1 MKKEISVK
9 QLGATRIPS
18 PLPLSSKSNY
28 ENFHFV
34 KDDARFL
41 HNATEYSKGNKQ
53 ISFEQ
58 SEAHTICFFDL
69 SNIRAVIL

>member
-1 MKKEISVK
+1 MKKEIPVK
-9 QLGATRIPS
+9 QLGDAHIPS

-41 HNATEYSKGNKQ
+41 HTATECSKGNKNKFLLNSQ
-53 ISFEQ
+53 NRIQFVFLIYQ
-58 SEAHTICFFDL
+58 MYGL
-69 SNIRAVIL
+69 

>member
-1 MKKEISVK
+1 MKKEIPVK
-9 QLGATRIPS
+9 QLGAARISS

-41 HNATEYSKGNKQ
+41 HNATECSKGNKQ
-53 ISFEQ
+53 ISFE
-58 SEAHTICFFDL
+58 
-69 SNIRAVIL
+69 

>member
-1 MKKEISVK
+1 MKKEIPVK
-9 QLGATRIPS
+9 QLGAARITS

-41 HNATEYSKGNKQ
+41 HNATECSKGKKTN
-53 ISFEQ
+53 
-58 SEAHTICFFDL
+58 FF
-69 SNIRAVIL
+69 

>member
-1 MKKEISVK
+1 MKKEIPVK
-9 QLGATRIPS
+9 QLGASRIPS

-41 HNATEYSKGNKQ
+41 HTATECSKGNKNKFLFNSLNRIQ
-53 ISFEQ
+53 FV
-58 SEAHTICFFDL
+58 FFIYQL
-69 SNIRAVIL
+69 SWL

>member
-1 MKKEISVK
+1 MKKEIPVK
-9 QLGATRIPS
+9 QLGAARIPS

-28 ENFHFV
+28 ENLHFV

-41 HNATEYSKGNKQ
+41 HNATDCSKGKKQ

-58 SEAHTICFFDL
+58 SEPHTICFFDI
-69 SNIRAVIL
+69 SNVWAVIL